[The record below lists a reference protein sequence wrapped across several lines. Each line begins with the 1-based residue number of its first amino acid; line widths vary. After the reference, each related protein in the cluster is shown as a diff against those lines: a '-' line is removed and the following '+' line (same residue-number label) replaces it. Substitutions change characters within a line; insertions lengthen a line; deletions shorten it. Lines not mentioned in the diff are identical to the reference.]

1 MALIED
7 GIVNKEE
14 WLRSSL
20 KVLFLLKE
28 AYGNLGET
36 YSLIKFYTQ
45 KEPHWWGKTG
55 KGCKHYIDDLQ
66 IKDGDVALVDIIKES
81 GEGVNEHRRTSDS
94 ELVDAFEKNRIL
106 NQIKEIN
113 PDVIICGGTY
123 WVLKEY
129 YPNIFPKVEKGSCFT
144 IKEGVLTGKI
154 IANCYHPSYGST
166 EGKRNVAKNILRLI
180 ENKQ

>member
-14 WLRSSL
+14 WEQSTL

-28 AYGNLGET
+28 AYGNLGGT

-45 KEPHWWGKTG
+45 LEPHWWGKTG
-55 KGCKHYIDDLQ
+55 KGCKHYIDTLR

-81 GEGVNEHRRTSDS
+81 GEGENEHRKTSDS
-94 ELVDAFEKNRIL
+94 ELIDAFKENGIL

-123 WVLKEY
+123 KVLRKY
-129 YPNIFPKVEKGSCFT
+129 YPNIYPKVETGTCFI
-144 IKEGVLTGKI
+144 IKEGELVGKI
-154 IANCYHPSYGST
+154 IANCYHPSRGST
-166 EGKRNVAKNILRLI
+166 EGKINVAKNILQLI